1 MYWPFSE
8 RIYLLSNVVQLVGAD
23 GLRAGVKVKKHVH
36 LNSSGLQ
43 LSSGLQHPVWKLQH
57 GLPATKPEGSILW
70 EQVLHRLLD
79 CVAGL
84 VLQVWVGVALLELPG
99 ILLEMRMVR
108 FFELCF
114 NKLCWHLRHLIFEG
128 YVCVC
133 VAPLEADAFVAETE
147 LPAPDA
153 VG

>member
-1 MYWPFSE
+1 M
-8 RIYLLSNVVQLVGAD
+8 
-23 GLRAGVKVKKHVH
+23 H

-43 LSSGLQHPVWKLQH
+43 LGSGLLHPVCKLQH
-57 GLPATKPEGSILW
+57 GSPATKPVGSILW
-70 EQVLHRLLD
+70 KQVLHRLLD

-84 VLQVWVGVALLELPG
+84 VFKVWVGAAASELPG
-99 ILLEMRMVR
+99 ILLEMQMLR

-114 NKLCWHLRHLIFEG
+114 NKLFWHLRHLIFEG
-128 YVCVC
+128 CVC
-133 VAPLEADAFVAETE
+133 VYVFVCVASFEADAFAAETE